1 MSRLQTS
8 RNSIRGLQMNQS
20 SVTNCCPQL
29 IMDAWRVPQGE
40 QCWKTIL
47 QKCCF
52 ECVYRSIPNV
62 CVCIYVISECPELE
76 TKKLCYTLNI
86 FIFIYEL
93 KKYFLLELR
102 TANIIKE
109 DKICISFLVSQSYL
123 FLLH

>member
-1 MSRLQTS
+1 MC
-8 RNSIRGLQMNQS
+8 
-20 SVTNCCPQL
+20 V
-29 IMDAWRVPQGE
+29 
-40 QCWKTIL
+40 
-47 QKCCF
+47 
-52 ECVYRSIPNV
+52 CVY
-62 CVCIYVISECPELE
+62 IYVISECPELE

-123 FLLH
+123 FLLHWEVTDQALATCSFHGFW

>member
-1 MSRLQTS
+1 MSNAGRRSCRSAALS
-8 RNSIRGLQMNQS
+8 VYIDPFQMC
-20 SVTNCCPQL
+20 V
-29 IMDAWRVPQGE
+29 
-40 QCWKTIL
+40 
-47 QKCCF
+47 
-52 ECVYRSIPNV
+52 CVY
-62 CVCIYVISECPELE
+62 IYVISECPELE